1 MQQLLDLIKQKESYG
16 GNYNVFKGSRKEH
29 NLTDM
34 TVNEVRAMQK
44 KQMGNKAA
52 GAYQIIPA
60 TFDYLMGKMKLSGN
74 EKFTPEM
81 QDRMAVQL
89 LERRGLSK
97 FQAGKM
103 SIEDFGNEVAKE
115 WASFPLL
122 KEIKDKRGVKKVGTS
137 YYQGDKYGNR
147 ALFNE
152 PQVESYR
159 NILFNVQ
166 NPDALPTTMPEITT
180 TGPDPY
186 TLPVAPP
193 APTEGESTN
202 RYTVQSGDTLG
213 RIAREYNVS
222 VDQLANMNNIADP
235 DKIAVG
241 QRLAVPSANLST
253 MYNQFANFAND
264 LLINPLMGR

>member
-1 MQQLLDLIKQKESYG
+1 MQKLLDLIKQKESYG
-16 GNYNVFKGSRKEH
+16 GNYNVFKGSRKEYD
-29 NLTDM
+29 LTNM
-34 TVNEVRAMQK
+34 TVNEVREMQK

-81 QDRMAVQL
+81 QDRMAIQL

-103 SIEDFGNEVAKE
+103 SIEEFGNEVAKE

-122 KEIKDKRGVKKVGTS
+122 KEIKDNRGVKKIGTS
-137 YYQGDKYGNR
+137 YYQGDKYGNK

-159 NILFNVQ
+159 NILFDIQ
-166 NPDALPTTMPEITT
+166 NPDAMPTTMPEITT

-186 TLPVAPP
+186 TLTLPP
-193 APTEGESTN
+193 EDAKALPN
-202 RYTVQSGDTLG
+202 RYTVQAGDTLG
-213 RIAREYNVS
+213 RIAQQYDMS
-222 VDQLANMNNIADP
+222 VNDIAALNNIADP
-235 DKIAVG
+235 NKITVG
-241 QRLAVPSANLST
+241 QQLKVPRRDYYD
-253 MYNQFANFAND
+253 MFVNFAND
-264 LLINPLMGR
+264 LLTNPLSKQ